1 MMLVSFAS
9 ADRDTAASIRCKFL
23 ENVKKVLHVQTEW
36 YSHFQIVQKSMDS
49 WRPTGQ
55 DTLRLSGQKKQ
66 STQPSDSALLKEQKN
81 SPMEDLEAYPVHD
94 LEADHASDAH
104 HQASAGTTS

>member
-1 MMLVSFAS
+1 VVFSFPNCS
-9 ADRDTAASIRCKFL
+9 EKHGFL
-23 ENVKKVLHVQTEW
+23 EA
-36 YSHFQIVQKSMDS
+36 Y
-49 WRPTGQ
+49 RPRYVEAQWAEET
-55 DTLRLSGQKKQ
+55 Q
-66 STQPSDSALLKEQKN
+66 STQPSDSALLQEQKN